1 MLVVKKGVS
10 CVKTSI
16 YWQTELDA
24 MQSECTIFLVLDDGK
39 GQIVEEVVII
49 ETVYTKLYT

>member
-1 MLVVKKGVS
+1 
-10 CVKTSI
+10 
-16 YWQTELDA
+16 

-49 ETVYTKLYT
+49 ETVYTKLY